1 MKNRLLA
8 LLTAALLLVAPLAQA
23 TDHIA
28 YFHQPEG
35 VEMFALAEMGAAA
48 APKGLEDLYALFAQ
62 GNPASTVYVFRMP
75 NGRALLSISC
85 LETDSPG
92 TTEALYEQRQA
103 LATGLQGSM
112 TDVMAAAP
120 EFQLEEIYGQ
130 QALVARM
137 SLQLTSGTADAQ
149 VAVFYRGSDLLEV
162 WTAYP
167 SASRYLFDQEAAQE
181 LKGDL
186 AELEALEA
194 SLDFSLPEDG
204 QASSQEPA
212 ANTDANPLSS
222 MLDII
227 NGKQD
232 ASIAQPSET
241 PYMSVTANDG
251 LFSIK
256 VPLDTVLVHPGSDE
270 ASIAR
275 ARKLF
280 ADIAGGEECFD
291 LWWQDLLDVNGW
303 LLISREYGVAAQVF
317 VSEAGNF
324 AGASAQ
330 KLAELEQPILLMMQ
344 DSYDSARVADEAS
357 TVEIDG
363 KEHAWL
369 TYDLYKGDMSMLT
382 FVLAA
387 ADDTYLYE
395 MDVYTL
401 INEASDQDALI
412 EIITMMLESLDYLP
426 EMAL

>member
-8 LLTAALLLVAPLAQA
+8 LLTAALLLLAPLAQA
-23 TDHIA
+23 TSHIA
-28 YFHQPEG
+28 YFHRPEG
-35 VEMFALAEMGAAA
+35 VEMFALAEMGAAV
-48 APKGLEDLYALFAQ
+48 APNGLEDLYTLFAQ
-62 GNPASTVYVFRMP
+62 GNPASTVYVFRMQ

-85 LETDSPG
+85 LETDNPG

-103 LATGLQGSM
+103 LAAGLQGSM
-112 TDVMAAAP
+112 SDVMPAAP

-149 VAVFYRGSDLLEV
+149 VAVFYRGSDLMEV

-167 SASRYLFDQEAAQE
+167 SASRYLFDKAAAQE
-181 LKGDL
+181 LKDDL
-186 AELEALEA
+186 AQLEELAA
-194 SLDFSLPEDG
+194 TLDFNLPEDE
-204 QASSQEPA
+204 QEPA
-212 ANTDANPLSS
+212 ANTDTNPLSS

-227 NGKQD
+227 NDKQE
-232 ASIAQPSET
+232 ASIAQPDET
-241 PYMSVTANDG
+241 PYMNVTANDG

-291 LWWQDLLDVNGW
+291 LWWQDLLDVDGW

-330 KLAELEQPILLMMQ
+330 MLAELEQPILLMMQ
-344 DSYDSARVADEAS
+344 DSYDSASVADEAS
-357 TVEIDG
+357 AVEIDG

-369 TYDLYKGDMSMLT
+369 TYDLSKGDMNLLT
-382 FVLAA
+382 FVLAS

-401 INEASDQDALI
+401 INETSDQEALI

-426 EMAL
+426 DMTI